1 MRIGNAQAT
10 GKNPQPA
17 GSGHSKGEAL
27 GSPIL
32 SYQVSHGR
40 GSGQCKIGVQQG
52 VGIHLS
58 IQPTV
63 EKNKKKKKKNM
74 RSFPKWKRAIEKQVR
89 PKPC

>member
-1 MRIGNAQAT
+1 MHKPQEKT
-10 GKNPQPA
+10 PQPA

-27 GSPIL
+27 GSPRL
-32 SYQVSHGR
+32 SDQVSHGR
-40 GSGQCKIGVQQG
+40 GSGQCEVGVQQG

-63 EKNKKKKKKNM
+63 EKNKKNQKNM
-74 RSFPKWKRAIEKQVR
+74 RSFPKWKRAREKQVR